1 MSGRKQIPLAVQEA
15 RKGRVHIST
24 AEREARLA
32 SEFAMT
38 SEEPASPPD
47 FLETAAQVAKFNE
60 IAEMLTSIDPR
71 LCTKLDEDTIGRYV
85 VSQEEFVKYSKMAR
99 AEARKKDCDTSEL
112 ARIQRMESAAFQ
124 QAHKCAEALGLTLSS
139 RMRFD
144 LPKKEEPKENKF
156 GKFE

>member
-1 MSGRKQIPLAVQEA
+1 MNGRKPIPLAVQES
-15 RKGRVHIST
+15 RGRVHIST

-32 SEFAMT
+32 SDFAVT
-38 SEEPASPPD
+38 SEEPATPPD

-60 IAEMLTSIDPR
+60 IADMLTAIDPR

-99 AEARKKDCDTSEL
+99 AELRKKDRDINEL
-112 ARIQRMESAAFQ
+112 AKIQRMENAAFQ
-124 QAHKCAEALGLTLSS
+124 QVHKCAEALGLTISS

-144 LPKKEEPKENKF
+144 LPKKEEPKDNKF